1 MCLVS
6 VVMSVFNE
14 EEYLADAI
22 ESILS
27 QTFTNFEFIIVNDG
41 STDESINIIKAFD
54 DQRIII
60 IEQNNKGL
68 TASLNI
74 GIKASKGKYIA
85 RQDADDYSYPNRL
98 ECQIREFE
106 NNSTL
111 VLLGTRA
118 DIDYGDFS
126 YISQAY
132 GSGDIKDELLG
143 SNILV
148 HSSVCFLRDKFLE
161 IGLYDIKYDTSQD
174 YDAWLRLSKFGDIAV
189 LNKVLVRRVVRQNSI
204 SGRKMIRQCL
214 NTYKIR
220 RDYVSFYRN
229 VKQTVYQYLSN
240 SLSRSMIK
248 RVKIMNRKFMLKGKF
263 NEE

>member
-6 VVMSVFNE
+6 VVMSVYDE
-14 EEYLADAI
+14 EEYIADAI

-27 QTFTNFEFIIVNDG
+27 QTFIDFEFIIINDG
-41 STDESINIIKAFD
+41 STDESANIIKSFN
-54 DQRIII
+54 DQRIVL

-98 ECQIREFE
+98 ECQIREFK
-106 NNSTL
+106 NNSDL

-126 YISQAY
+126 YMSQSYAP
-132 GSGDIKDELLG
+132 GDIKDELLS
-143 SNILV
+143 SNVFV
-148 HSSVCFLRDKFLE
+148 HSSVCFLKDKFLDV
-161 IGLYDIKYDTSQD
+161 GLYDITYDTSQD
-174 YDAWLRLSKFGDIAV
+174 YDAWLRLSEIGDISV
-189 LNKVLVRRVVRQNSI
+189 LNKALVRRVVRGNSI

-214 NTYKIR
+214 NTYRIR
-220 RDYVSFYRN
+220 SNYVSVFRN
-229 VKQTVYQYLSN
+229 VTQTFYQYMSN
-240 SLSRSMIK
+240 SIPISVIK
-248 RVKIMNRKFMLKGKF
+248 RVKILTRKLKLQGKF
-263 NEE
+263 NE